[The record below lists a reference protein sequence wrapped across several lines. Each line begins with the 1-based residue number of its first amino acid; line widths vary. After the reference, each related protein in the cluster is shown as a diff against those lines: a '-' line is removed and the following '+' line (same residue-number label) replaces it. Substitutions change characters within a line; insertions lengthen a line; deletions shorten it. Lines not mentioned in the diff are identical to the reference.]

1 MRSKP
6 YSKSFHWSSDIWNY
20 KNRKF
25 VEIISN
31 AANNNKLVVFLGAGI
46 SRLCGFPSWDQLS
59 DDLLKFCTSIRSCK
73 FNFELCEN
81 IKSRFKDA
89 KQKITIGYHLL
100 EKANKLKQLDKF
112 LVNEFKETSK
122 NKANIVKIKKALK
135 LLNATIITT
144 NYDTYLDDLY
154 TNGGIYCSKDDIQK
168 ISLKDEKAIWHIH
181 GSIDKPEDMVLTV
194 RDYLLLYT
202 SHTFRNNM
210 HNVFNSDYVF
220 LFVGYGLSEFQLLD
234 FLVDKDDK
242 YKSRSGEE
250 FLNNKFALI
259 ETYLSGEET
268 FRSFAPYY
276 GDYGIRPI
284 AYCFQQNGWETLID
298 VLNKLGNKISS
309 AGFNPLKEFCHLRDL
324 IRQKAKIEKEQLDFI
339 LVDRNKK
346 RSNETLQYI
355 KNNIKDVKTVAEIFC
370 SILKDR
376 NDFFDKKSL
385 FAAKKNEIA
394 WERFDL
400 LVQVASE
407 SGNEILAKKCCEI
420 LNMILKNPELEKKIS
435 FISNTFL
442 MEFVFSMP
450 KYLESDKGHNLVS
463 LYSEHYGNTS
473 WFQFAVKNRSEF
485 VDISYEWVKKY
496 LDLFFS
502 DRKLNFYDFSFY
514 DLDNFFG
521 NVLIDISAKYPNQIF
536 LYAID
541 KIRSCSDK
549 DKNFFFECMNP
560 AEEILKFREGTRSL
574 GNYLIR
580 LICLSIKG
588 INDAQFVLTSFK
600 ELVGSEP
607 IFRKIAIY
615 IASEKYDLLH
625 ELLFSRID
633 SFSSRWYFSEIY
645 CLLKKHVLDLSELE
659 CKKIFGFVSKI
670 NYQHDLVTKT
680 AKMDICLLM
689 QNNQHNGI
697 DFSNLYSEINLSLSD
712 FEREAIKNFP
722 KPEFLGAGS
731 ISGMDAFRNPNKKFG
746 FEIDD
751 LNSLKSAI
759 QSKMTFCYFDYDSF
773 SKSDIEQTINYF
785 AEEHPQGETAVDA
798 FSILILSLRRLKA
811 CSFSVLKQLLDVVL
825 SNYNGQDLFKL
836 IDNIFSSAFNLYWD
850 QNDPDD
856 PYSYIGI
863 CKSSYGIAERYLQYI
878 SNEGNF
884 HIDEGFG
891 YFTRSPLNAV
901 GNFVLCC
908 SDSEAKSKFLSTV
921 MDYFLKGNVDALLF
935 ASYYGFYL
943 YEDYSDYYKSSV
955 NNLSLKIGNSFP
967 CFDVISHSRY
977 STGFC
982 KFLFDKGLLIKLV
995 DYGMATRPKEFE
1007 GSIRSWFLQQAIN
1020 DFVDGNI
1027 DEEELNVFIKSISAP
1042 FIPNAI
1048 KSKFTDFSKTQ
1059 RKRIFEVLKI
1069 IVDKYKREYH
1079 GIDVSQFNGTI
1090 DWNSVKN
1097 SGIDYVYIRVGYRGY
1112 GQAGN
1117 FREDSKFRTNIEG
1130 AKNAGIPVG
1139 VYFVTQAITPEEAI
1153 EEANWVYNIIKDYKI
1168 DYPVALDIEEANV
1181 EPGDI
1186 PRTINL
1192 DNATRTYLAKL
1203 FCQTIQNYGYTPI
1216 IYTNLNWA
1224 NNKLN
1229 MSELSEFDTWIA
1241 RYRDINLGP
1250 GYDGDY
1256 TMWQYTSQGSISG
1269 ISGYV
1274 DFNICYKTY

>member
-1 MRSKP
+1 MHNISD
-6 YSKSFHWSSDIWNY
+6 SKSSNRSSDIWDV
-20 KNRKF
+20 KTKEF
-25 VEIISN
+25 VKIISE

-59 DDLLKFCTSIRSCK
+59 DDLLKFCTSIRSCE

-100 EKANKLKQLDKF
+100 EKANKIKELKKF
-112 LVNEFKETSK
+112 LLNEFKETSK
-122 NKANIVKIKKALK
+122 NKTNIVKIKKALK
-135 LLNATIITT
+135 LFNATIITT

-154 TNGGIYCSKDDIQK
+154 TNGEIYCSKDDIQK
-168 ISLKDEKAIWHIH
+168 ISLQDKKAIWHIH

-242 YKSRSGEE
+242 YKSRSGE
-250 FLNNKFALI
+250 FFNNKFVLI
-259 ETYLSGEET
+259 ETYSDDKET
-268 FRSFAPYY
+268 FKSFAPYY

-284 AYCFQQNGWETLID
+284 AYYFEQEGWEKLID
-298 VLNKLGNKISS
+298 VLNKLGNEISD
-309 AGFNPLKEFCHLRDL
+309 AGFNDLKEFCHLRDL
-324 IRQKAKIEKEQLDFI
+324 IHQKAKIEKEQLNFI
-339 LVDRNKK
+339 LADSDKK
-346 RSNETLQYI
+346 RSNETLRYI
-355 KNNIKDVKTVAEIFC
+355 KNNIKDVKTVAEIF
-370 SILKDR
+370 SGILENSK
-376 NDFFDKKSL
+376 DFFDKKSL
-385 FAAKKNEIA
+385 FKPKENEIA
-394 WERFDL
+394 CERFDL

-407 SGNEILAKKCCEI
+407 SGNKILAKKCCEI
-420 LNMILKNPELEKKIS
+420 LNMILKNPKLEKRIS

-442 MEFVFSMP
+442 MEFVFSMS
-450 KYLESDKGHNLVS
+450 KYLESDVGHNLVS
-463 LYSEHYGNTS
+463 LYSGHYGNTS
-473 WFQFAVKNRSEF
+473 WFQFAVKNRSKF
-485 VDISYEWVKKY
+485 VEISYEWVKKY

-521 NVLIDISAKYPNQIF
+521 NVLIDICAIYPNQIF

-541 KIRSCSDK
+541 KIRSCPDK
-549 DKNFFFECMNP
+549 DKNFFFECMN
-560 AEEILKFREGTRSL
+560 AVEEILKFREGTRSL

-588 INDAQFVLTSFK
+588 INDAQFILRSFK
-600 ELVGSEP
+600 ELVNSEP

-615 IASEKYDLLH
+615 IASEKYELLR

-670 NYQHDLVTKT
+670 NYQYDLVTKT

-712 FEREAIKNFP
+712 CDREAIKNFP

-731 ISGMDAFRNPNKKFG
+731 ISGMDAFRNPNKKFD

-751 LNSLKSAI
+751 LSSLRSAI
-759 QSKMTFCYFDYDSF
+759 QSKKTFCYFDYDSF
-773 SKSDIEQTINYF
+773 SKSDIEQTIIYF
-785 AEEHPQGETAVDA
+785 VEEHPQGETAVEA
-798 FSILILSLRRLKA
+798 FSTLILSLRRLKS
-811 CSFSVLKQLLDVVL
+811 CSFSTLKKLLDVVL

-836 IDNIFSSAFNLYWD
+836 IDNIFSSAFNLYRD

-856 PYSYIGI
+856 SYIGI
-863 CKSSYGIAERYLQYI
+863 CKSSDGIAKRYLQYI
-878 SNEGNF
+878 SNESNF
-884 HIDEGFG
+884 HIDDGFG
-891 YFTRSPLNAV
+891 YFIRSPLNAV

-908 SDSEAKSKFLSTV
+908 SDSETKSKFLSTV

-943 YEDYSDYYKSSV
+943 YDDYSDYYKSSI
-955 NNLSLKIGNSFP
+955 NNLSLKRGNSFP

-995 DYGMATRPKEFE
+995 DYGIATKPKEFE

-1048 KSKFTDFSKTQ
+1048 KLKFTDFSKTQ

-1069 IVDKYKREYH
+1069 IVDKYKNLNNNLDIIYILRFGLNSGNFDNEFVACALNLAKNGFDAFDLDDLEDIISEATFLTDENKARIIDDFTHNLRCFYSDEQRIVNLLSRVSWEGKRELLSK
-1079 GIDVSQFNGTI
+1079 I
-1090 DWNSVKN
+1090 VKN
-1097 SGIDYVYIRVGYRGY
+1097 LEHANQNIAATVYKKYSFI
-1112 GQAGN
+1112 
-1117 FREDSKFRTNIEG
+1117 
-1130 AKNAGIPVG
+1130 
-1139 VYFVTQAITPEEAI
+1139 
-1153 EEANWVYNIIKDYKI
+1153 
-1168 DYPVALDIEEANV
+1168 LD
-1181 EPGDI
+1181 
-1186 PRTINL
+1186 
-1192 DNATRTYLAKL
+1192 
-1203 FCQTIQNYGYTPI
+1203 
-1216 IYTNLNWA
+1216 
-1224 NNKLN
+1224 
-1229 MSELSEFDTWIA
+1229 
-1241 RYRDINLGP
+1241 
-1250 GYDGDY
+1250 
-1256 TMWQYTSQGSISG
+1256 
-1269 ISGYV
+1269 
-1274 DFNICYKTY
+1274 